1 MDKVINIG
9 YGHQG
14 LITYNELYIEIELY
28 SGELN
33 IEVANVQKVLE
44 NWKDYSY
51 LELFNTFEVTVWYED
66 NTLNFE
72 DYDGCG
78 FCCDKDRFIELFC

>member
-1 MDKVINIG
+1 MVDVAENQGYVINSIK
-9 YGHQG
+9 
-14 LITYNELYIEIELY
+14 LAR
-28 SGELN
+28 ELN